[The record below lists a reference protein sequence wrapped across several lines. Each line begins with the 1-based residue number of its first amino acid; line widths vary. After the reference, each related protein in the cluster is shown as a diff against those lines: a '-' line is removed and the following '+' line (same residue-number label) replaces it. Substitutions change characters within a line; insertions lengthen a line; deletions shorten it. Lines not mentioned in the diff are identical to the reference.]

1 MSRAVAVTGAAG
13 FIGGHVVEAL
23 LASGRDVVAI
33 DRRPLPANLA
43 ALTALTALADRG
55 DGPGLRYLQTEIT
68 DSDDELVTAL
78 TEADAVIHL
87 AGCPG
92 VRDHAADVAWRRH
105 RDNVLATGAVLAA
118 TPLATSLVVASSS
131 SVYGG
136 CRSGRPCRED
146 DALAPRGG
154 YADSKVTAEQL
165 CELRRRSG
173 GSVTVARP
181 FTVAGER
188 QRPDMAIAM
197 WLGAALAGE
206 PLRLLGSPARTR
218 DVTDARDAARA
229 VVRLAEVDAST
240 TVNVGTGRGRTLRE
254 LVDTVGAVTG
264 RELDLDLAPAAH
276 EEVRHT
282 LACTRRLESLVGFAP
297 RTDLVSVVERQLRA
311 MLAADREPASE
322 LVRLP

>member
-13 FIGGHVVEAL
+13 FIGGHVVAAL

-33 DRRPLPANLA
+33 DRQPLPAHLGLLA
-43 ALTALTALADRG
+43 GEGDRPALRH
-55 DGPGLRYLQTEIT
+55 LQTEIT
-68 DSDDELVTAL
+68 ESDDELVTAL
-78 TEADAVIHL
+78 AEADAVIHL

-92 VRDHAADVAWRRH
+92 VRDHAPDVAWRRH

-118 TPLATSLVVASSS
+118 TPLATPLVVASSS

-154 YADSKVTAEQL
+154 YAESKVTAEQL
-165 CELRRRSG
+165 CELRRQS

-181 FTVAGER
+181 FTVAGEH
-188 QRPDMAIAM
+188 QRADMAIAI
-197 WLGAALAGE
+197 WLRAALAGQ

-229 VVRLAEVDAST
+229 VVRLTEVDAST
-240 TVNVGTGRGRTLRE
+240 TLNIGTGRGRTLRE
-254 LVDTVGAVTG
+254 LVDTVAAVTG
-264 RELDLDLAPAAH
+264 REIELDLAPAAD

-297 RTDLVSVVERQLRA
+297 RTDLVSVVERQLRT
-311 MLAADREPASE
+311 MLADDGERASE

>member
-13 FIGGHVVEAL
+13 FIGGHVVETL
-23 LASGRDVVAI
+23 LAAGRHVVAI
-33 DRRPLPANLA
+33 DRRPLPPALA
-43 ALTALTALADRG
+43 ALSGSGERV
-55 DGPGLRYLQTEIT
+55 RYLQTEIT
-68 DSDDELVTAL
+68 DSDDDLSGVLA
-78 TEADAVIHL
+78 EADAVIHL

-92 VRDHAADVAWRRH
+92 VRDHAPDVAWRRH

-118 TPLATSLVVASSS
+118 TPLATPLVVASSS

-146 DALAPRGG
+146 DRLAPRGG
-154 YADSKVTAEQL
+154 YAESKVIAEQL
-165 CELRRRSG
+165 CELRRQSG

-188 QRPDMAIAM
+188 QRPDMAIAI
-197 WLGAALAGE
+197 WLRAALAGE

-254 LVDTVGAVTG
+254 LVETVRAVTS
-264 RELDLDLAPAAH
+264 RELDVDVAPSPD

-282 LACTRRLESLVGFAP
+282 LACTRRLESLVGFVP
-297 RTDLVSVVERQLRA
+297 RTDLVSVVERQLQA
-311 MLAADREPASE
+311 MLADDAEPASE

>member
-13 FIGGHVVEAL
+13 FIGAHVVEAL
-23 LASGRDVVAI
+23 LRSGRDVVAV
-33 DRRPLPANLA
+33 DRRPLPSQLVALA
-43 ALTALTALADRG
+43 AETGRRQGSALRH
-55 DGPGLRYLQTEIT
+55 LQTEIT
-68 DSDDELVTAL
+68 DSDADLLTAL
-78 TEADAVIHL
+78 AEADAVIHL

-92 VRDHAADVAWRRH
+92 VRDQAPDVAWRRR

-118 TPLATSLVVASSS
+118 TPLATPLVVASSS

-136 CRSGRPCRED
+136 CRSGRPCHED

-154 YADSKVTAEQL
+154 YAESKVTAEQL
-165 CELRRRSG
+165 CEMRRQSG

-188 QRPDMAIAM
+188 QRPDMAIAL
-197 WLGAALAGE
+197 WLRAALAGD

-240 TVNVGTGRGRTLRE
+240 TVNIGTGRGRTLRE

-264 RELDLDLAPAAH
+264 RRVDVDIAPAAD

-282 LACTRRLESLVGFAP
+282 LACTRRLKSLVGFVP
-297 RTDLVSVVERQLRA
+297 RTNLLSVVERQLRA
-311 MLAADREPASE
+311 MLVEDGEPASD
-322 LVRLP
+322 LARLQ